1 MLPCV
6 CLNRMIVFAE
16 VRKHKV
22 PPLRFASVGM
32 TELLVCSVRVTELL
46 REGIVQ
52 ADWEEFVEE
61 EGMDA
66 RIEGSGDPL

>member
-1 MLPCV
+1 M
-6 CLNRMIVFAE
+6 
-16 VRKHKV
+16 
-22 PPLRFASVGM
+22 
-32 TELLVCSVRVTELL
+32 TELL